1 MKKEIEIKD
10 FGGDL
15 FKEEL
20 MKCIWNISHYLWS
33 QVSSASFFLI
43 YTVCQHQKRT
53 PRKHFPSS
61 FLFLQLT
68 KMFNTL
74 GFFFFNPYFQ
84 FTESLSSSTPGW
96 RNQKWKPQSHGD
108 TQTVCHGP
116 SLMTIWNLQRYRT
129 KTFFEVSVCCPH
141 FFFFFGARCW
151 KFSKCQEALS
161 FLSKEVSIHINDRCD
176 TEEDLKRSS
185 VLRSAK

>member
-1 MKKEIEIKD
+1 MEET
-10 FGGDL
+10 FY
-15 FKEEL
+15 KEEL
-20 MKCIWNISHYLWS
+20 IKCIWNISHYSWS
-33 QVSSASFFLI
+33 QVSSASFFFI

-129 KTFFEVSVCCPH
+129 KALFRSFSMLSS
-141 FFFFFGARCW
+141 FFFFFGHGA
-151 KFSKCQEALS
+151 ES
-161 FLSKEVSIHINDRCD
+161 FLNARKHFHFF
-176 TEEDLKRSS
+176 LKKFPFTSTTAVTQR
-185 VLRSAK
+185 KI